1 MSKQTELEST
11 EKSNVVRGNYLL
23 SSQIQQKFIEKTK
36 TDSSWRCTI
45 KDKRLPY
52 KLQQKFLL
60 GVGKKFT
67 STAKSTAK
75 ANETANDCI
84 YPFRELTRLTW
95 YQLENKEAQRQQS
108 LYFLQYI

>member
-60 GVGKKFT
+60 GVGKNLQAQPKVLQKQMRLQMT
-67 STAKSTAK
+67 ASTHS
-75 ANETANDCI
+75 
-84 YPFRELTRLTW
+84 
-95 YQLENKEAQRQQS
+95 EN
-108 LYFLQYI
+108 